1 VNALFDFF
9 DTDGFMPHGYCLMWR
24 PLVFWTNLVSDG
36 IIALA
41 YYSIPFALLYFALRR
56 RDLMFRGVFVMFGIF
71 ILGCGS
77 THIMGIWTLWNP
89 DYGVDGLIKA
99 LTAIVSITTAVV
111 LWPLMPK
118 MLTLPSPAQL
128 EQANRDLNRQ
138 IAERYAADIAVRR
151 LNDDLS
157 VEIRTKNEALKAL
170 QMSEQKFRLLLDGV
184 TDYAILM
191 LDPKGNVINWNS
203 GAQRIKGYAAEEIIG
218 QNISVFYTPEQGD
231 QDQLGRML
239 ATAASAGRF
248 ETETWLARKDG
259 RRFLANIVCEAIRD
273 DSGQL
278 VGFANITRDITERRA
293 VDDQLRQA
301 QKMEAVGHLTGGVA
315 HDFNNLL
322 TAVGGSLQLLKL
334 RLPSPSEDIQSLLD
348 MAQRGVER
356 SATLTRRLLAF
367 SRRQTL
373 SPRATDLNT
382 LVREISE
389 ILRRTLGENVE
400 LKPVLSDGVWRTY
413 ADANQIESA
422 LVNLAVNARDA
433 MPSGGKL
440 TIETQN
446 IFLDAAYARTHTDVS
461 PGQYVMMAVSDT
473 GVGMSAEVMARA
485 YEPFF
490 TTKEAGKGTGLGL
503 SQVYGFV
510 RQSGGHI
517 QIYSEPGMG
526 TTVKIYLPR
535 LMTED
540 EPVTAAAQ
548 QPLASEPGRECI
560 LVVEDDSDV
569 RSYAVQALTQLGY
582 RVLDAADAEGAIRIA
597 KSHPEIELLFTDVGL
612 PRVNGRQLAE
622 HLRHLNPGL
631 RVLYA
636 SGYARNAIVHN
647 GILDPGVE
655 LLAKPY
661 TIEELARKVRQMF
674 DAELAA

>member
-1 VNALFDFF
+1 MNSLLGFF
-9 DTDGFMPHGYCLMWR
+9 DTEGFMPHGYCLMWR

-36 IIALA
+36 VIALS
-41 YYSIPFALLYFALRR
+41 YYSIPFALISFVLRR

-71 ILGCGS
+71 ILGCGT

-99 LTAIVSITTAVV
+99 LTAIVSIVTAIV

-118 MLTLPSPAQL
+118 MLALPSPAQL
-128 EQANRDLNRQ
+128 AQVNRDLSRQ
-138 IAERYAADIAVRR
+138 IADRHAADMAVRR

-170 QMSEQKFRLLLDGV
+170 QMSEQNFRRFLDGV

-191 LDPKGNVINWNS
+191 LDPKGSVINWNS
-203 GAQRIKGYAAEEIIG
+203 GAERIKGYAAEDIMG
-218 QNISVFYTPEQGD
+218 QNISVFYPPEHKAED
-231 QDQLGRML
+231 QPGRML

-248 ETETWLARKDG
+248 ETESWLVRKDG
-259 RRFLANIVCEAIRD
+259 RRFLANIVCESVRD
-273 DSGQL
+273 EAGQL

-322 TAVGGSLQLLKL
+322 TAVGGSLQLLRL
-334 RLPSPSEDIQSLLD
+334 RLPAPPGDIQSLLD
-348 MAQRGVER
+348 MAQRGVDR

-382 LVREISE
+382 LVGEISE
-389 ILRRTLGENVE
+389 ILRRTLGENIE
-400 LKPVLSDGVWRTY
+400 MMPALSARLWRTY

-433 MPSGGKL
+433 MPNGGKL

-446 IFLDAAYARTHTDVS
+446 TFLDAAYARTHPDVS
-461 PGQYVMMAVSDT
+461 PGQYVVMAVSDT

-485 YEPFF
+485 FEPFF
-490 TTKEAGKGTGLGL
+490 TTKDVGKGTGLGL

-517 QIYSEPGMG
+517 
-526 TTVKIYLPR
+526 
-535 LMTED
+535 
-540 EPVTAAAQ
+540 
-548 QPLASEPGRECI
+548 
-560 LVVEDDSDV
+560 
-569 RSYAVQALTQLGY
+569 
-582 RVLDAADAEGAIRIA
+582 
-597 KSHPEIELLFTDVGL
+597 
-612 PRVNGRQLAE
+612 
-622 HLRHLNPGL
+622 
-631 RVLYA
+631 
-636 SGYARNAIVHN
+636 
-647 GILDPGVE
+647 
-655 LLAKPY
+655 
-661 TIEELARKVRQMF
+661 
-674 DAELAA
+674 